1 MSSFMSQ
8 EEMFRSLMDYFAG
21 RPVKILACNKPSY
34 VKVEIGPCFSQNWPS
49 YIRVEATVAKRNGGS
64 HVHFNFD
71 SSKEYAAGSVFAI
84 LMPLLCY
91 GVLSWVFNSMILEL
105 SYWTIRAFP
114 ILVAVFIFF
123 VTLAFESYNVSLTK
137 KRFAGEFSMFAQ
149 SLSANFSPPKN

>member
-1 MSSFMSQ
+1 MGLFMSQ
-8 EEMFRSLMDYFAG
+8 EELFRSLMDYFAA
-21 RPVKILACNKPSY
+21 RPVKILSCSK
-34 VKVEIGPCFSQNWPS
+34 PS
-49 YIRVEATVAKRNGGS
+49 YIRVEIGSCFSQHWPSYMRVEATLEETDGEN

-84 LMPLLCY
+84 LMALLCY

-114 ILVAVFIFF
+114 ILAAVFIFF

>member
-1 MSSFMSQ
+1 MSQ

-34 VKVEIGPCFSQNWPS
+34 IKVEIGSCFSRHWPS
-49 YIRVEATVAKRNGGS
+49 YTRVEATVAKRNGGS

-84 LMPLLCY
+84 LMALLCY
-91 GVLSWVFNSMILEL
+91 GVLSWVFNSIILEL

-114 ILVAVFIFF
+114 VLAAVFIFF
-123 VTLAFESYNVSLTK
+123 VTLAFEGYNVSLTK
-137 KRFAGEFSMFAQ
+137 KRFIGEFNMFAQ
-149 SLSANFSPPKN
+149 SPSAHLSPPKN